1 MNTSPEPISVSVTLL
16 SQMFLYL
23 DSLKVDVDTF
33 LRSLDIDPATVKSPD
48 EYIPVETYLRIQDSA
63 AEYIHDPYF
72 GLHMGEYAEAG
83 SWSILGY
90 VMMNCKTLGEAFE
103 KSGKY
108 SRVIGNMIEGKAR
121 VKFKKVQ
128 MVLFTPPHLP
138 KMSRHCYESTLS
150 SSVRMMRLLSGVQVN
165 PLEVTFVY
173 PEPESTAEY
182 ERIFCCPVKFGQKE
196 NSMTLD
202 WSIGSLP
209 VRMANPSLLEHFEKY
224 AQDFIAQMERNDE
237 HTRAVTKIILSRLDD
252 EDLTIQKVA
261 KEMSVSVRTLQN
273 HLEAEGVVFS
283 DLLRDIRERLAKK
296 YLHENYTVEQITYL
310 LGFSEP
316 SVFRKAFKKWSG
328 LTPKEYRENYFSM
341 NTTAL

>member
-1 MNTSPEPISVSVTLL
+1 MNSPLEPLTVSVTLL

-23 DSLKVDVDTF
+23 KSLKVDADTF
-33 LRSLDIDPATVKSPD
+33 LRSLGIDPGTFQSPD
-48 EYIPVETYLRIQDSA
+48 EYIPVETYLKVQDAA
-63 AEYIHDPYF
+63 AEYINDPYF
-72 GLHMGEYAEAG
+72 GLHMGEFAEAG

-90 VMMNCKTLGEAFE
+90 VMMNCKTLAEASE

-108 SRVIGNMIEGKAR
+108 SRIIGNMIEGKAR

-128 MVLFTPPHLP
+128 FVFFTPPHTP
-138 KMSRHCYESTLS
+138 KMSRHCYEATLS
-150 SSVRMMRLLSGVQVN
+150 SSVRMMRLLTGVQIN
-165 PLEVTFVY
+165 PLEVTFTY

-182 ERIFCCPVKFGQKE
+182 ERIFCCPVKFDQKE
-196 NSMTLD
+196 NSMTMD
-202 WSIGSLP
+202 WSVGEIP
-209 VRMANPSLLEHFEKY
+209 VRMANPALLEHFEKY
-224 AQDFIAQMERNDE
+224 AQDFLAQMERDDE

-252 EDLTIQKVA
+252 EDLSIQKVA
-261 KEMSVSVRTLQN
+261 KEMAVSVRTLQN

-328 LTPKEYRENYFSM
+328 VTPREYREQSLSAV
-341 NTTAL
+341 TGL

>member
-1 MNTSPEPISVSVTLL
+1 MSITPEPVTVSVTLL

-23 DSLKVDVDTF
+23 TSLKVDVDAF
-33 LRSLDIDPATVKSPD
+33 LRSLNIDPATVKSPD
-48 EYIPVETYLRIQDSA
+48 DYIAVDTYLRIQDSA
-63 AEYIHDPYF
+63 AEFVCDPYF
-72 GLHMGEYAEAG
+72 GLHMGEFAEAG

-108 SRVIGNMIEGKAR
+108 SRVIGNMIEGRAKLGL
-121 VKFKKVQ
+121 KKVR
-128 MVLFTPPHLP
+128 MILFTPPHVP
-138 KMSRHCYESTLS
+138 QMSRHCYEATLS

-165 PLEVTFVY
+165 PLEVTFIY
-173 PEPESTAEY
+173 PEPQSTAEY
-182 ERIFCCPVKFGQKE
+182 ERIFCCPVKFGQRE
-196 NSMTLD
+196 TSMTLD

-252 EDLTIQKVA
+252 EDLSIQKVA
-261 KEMSVSVRTLQN
+261 KEMAVSVRTLQN

-283 DLLRDIRERLAKK
+283 DLLRDIREKLAKK

-316 SVFRKAFKKWSG
+316 SVFRKAFKKWAG
-328 LTPKEYRENYFSM
+328 VTPREYREQSLS
-341 NTTAL
+341 AIPRI